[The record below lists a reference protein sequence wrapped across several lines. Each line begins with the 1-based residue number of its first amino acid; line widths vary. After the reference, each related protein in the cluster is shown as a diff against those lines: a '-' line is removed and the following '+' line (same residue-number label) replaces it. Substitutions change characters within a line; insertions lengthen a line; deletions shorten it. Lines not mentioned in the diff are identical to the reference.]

1 MNQLY
6 IFAVIFLR
14 RFPLKNDFF
23 KYNKTRTDYD
33 ISVKF
38 VQIKNERLYFH
49 T

>member
-1 MNQLY
+1 MIFNC

-33 ISVKF
+33 ISAKLVD
-38 VQIKNERLYFH
+38 IKNERLYLR